1 MIDDNPF
8 HQDRDTKR
16 FAFVCEKVTTFLW
29 NITWIQ
35 FEIEIMA
42 KRFHFQKCNTII
54 LFSVYKALQKYEKPY
69 AASAEL

>member
-35 FEIEIMA
+35 FEIGEKIPL
-42 KRFHFQKCNTII
+42 QKCNTII